1 MGKEQLIPLKLTT
14 SQADASD
21 EVVKAS
27 AIEPTADRVTFAEAR
42 DRQRAALASGG
53 ASANGATPWRTLD
66 ELAGSEQF
74 EQVVND
80 EFPRYAPSSWE
91 DEPSRRSFMQLAG
104 ASVGL
109 AGLTACTRQPREKI
123 VPYVEQPEHVVPGKP
138 VYYATSMTQAGIGQ
152 PLLAESHMGRPTK
165 VAGNPEHPSSSG
177 AADLFAQASI
187 LGLYDPDR
195 SRGVQRDGRES
206 FWGDFQE
213 SIQPAMKAQEALGGT
228 GLRILTGAVSSPTL
242 VDQMNRL
249 RERFPQAKWVQYEA
263 ANNDA
268 SVAASQVAFGEVVD
282 TTYDLAKADV
292 IVALDSE
299 FLSSGPAHLQIA
311 ADFAS
316 RRQVVRE
323 DGGGGHHGEASSDAH
338 AADADPIDMNR
349 LYALECVPSPTGAVA
364 DHRIGVTPA
373 ELGQFSAAL
382 AAGVGVGVTAPTLHS
397 PKLSE
402 WVAAIADDLRA
413 HAGASVVIPGQFA
426 GAAVHVLAHA
436 INAALGNVG
445 RTVTYRES
453 AIAEPASNA
462 QGLAQLAHDMHQGA
476 VDVLV
481 VLGANPVFDAPGELE
496 FGAAMSKVAT
506 TVHAGL
512 YEDETRGLSSWH
524 IPLAHYLEGWG
535 DCRGFD
541 GTVGLQQPLIE
552 PLFDGKTEAEI
563 VSGLLGEDSDGYDL
577 VRASWR
583 ARLGA
588 AGFDTAWHKALHDGY
603 LQGSA
608 SAVANPAINASAVS
622 AAASDVVGAH
632 EDGLTLIVR
641 PDPTLFDG
649 RYANN
654 GWLQETPKP
663 ITKVTW
669 DQVALVAPATMKEL
683 GFEPNTKVERMITVE
698 ANGRSIELPILLSIG
713 QAPNTVAIAMGH
725 GRTHAGAVGNREENG
740 ANVQSVLNADSGFTV
755 AGVTIADTGRE
766 YKVAATQ
773 EHFQISTNRLEEGYQ
788 MEQARDRHL
797 IKQGTK
803 SQYEADPH
811 FASHLGPHVPENAS
825 MFPDWEYKSYAWGM
839 AINLNSCTGCNACLL
854 ACQAENNIPV
864 VGRDQIIRGR
874 EMHWLRIDRYYDGDV
889 DSPKIHHQP
898 VACMHCE
905 RAPCELVCPV
915 GATTHSDEGL
925 NDMAYNRCI
934 GTRYCSNNCPY
945 KVRRFNF
952 LSYNDHTTPILK
964 MARNPDV
971 TVRTRGVME
980 KCTYCTQRISKAR
993 IQAQIEGRKIQDGE
1007 IKTACQETCPT
1018 GAITFGDIND
1028 SHSEV
1033 SRWKRSALN
1042 YQLLDELATVPRTT
1056 YLAKL
1061 TNPNPALADHDS
1073 HGDGAAAAAH

>member
-1 MGKEQLIPLKLTT
+1 MGKEQLIPLQVT
-14 SQADASD
+14 SSQVGLAPVSSEDA
-21 EVVKAS
+21 VPAT
-27 AIEPTADRVTFAEAR
+27 AIEPTAAQVTFDEAR
-42 DRQRAALASGG
+42 DRQRALV
-53 ASANGATPWRTLD
+53 ANGVDSTPWRTLD
-66 ELAGSEQF
+66 ELAGSDQF
-74 EQVVND
+74 EQVVAS
-80 EFPRYAPSSWE
+80 EFPRYAPSTWE
-91 DEPSRRSFMQLAG
+91 DGASRRSFMQLAG

-123 VPYVEQPEHVVPGKP
+123 VPYVQQPEHVVPGKP

-165 VAGNPEHPSSSG
+165 VAGNPDHPASSG

-195 SRGVQRDGRES
+195 SRGVQQDGRETGWEA
-206 FWGDFQE
+206 FLE
-213 SIQPAMKAQEALGGT
+213 KIQPAMKAQEALGGT
-228 GLRILTGAVSSPTL
+228 GLRILSGAVSSPTL
-242 VDQMNRL
+242 VDQINRL

-263 ANNDA
+263 VNNDEA
-268 SVAASQVAFGEVVD
+268 VAASRSAFGGVVD
-282 TTYDLAKADV
+282 TAYDLTKADV
-292 IVALDSE
+292 IVSLDSE
-299 FLSSGPAHLQIA
+299 FLSSGPAHVKIA

-323 DGGGGHHGEASSDAH
+323 DGDGGHGDGAATSADAGAPHGSSDA
-338 AADADPIDMNR
+338 ISMNR

-364 DHRIGVTPA
+364 DHLVGVTPA
-373 ELGQFSAAL
+373 ELGQFAAAL
-382 AAGVGVGVTAPTLHS
+382 ASKVGVDVAAPELHK
-397 PKLSE
+397 PKLAQ
-402 WVAAIADDLRA
+402 WVDAIADDLRA

-426 GAAVHVLAHA
+426 SAAVHVMAHA
-436 INAALGNVG
+436 INAALGNTG
-445 RTVTYRES
+445 LTVTYRES
-453 AIAEPASNA
+453 ALAEPASNA
-462 QGLAQLAHDMHQGA
+462 QALAELAHDMHQGV

-481 VLGANPVFDAPGELE
+481 VLGANPVYTAPGNLQ
-496 FGAAMSKVAT
+496 FATALSKVAT

-512 YEDETRGLSSWH
+512 HEDETRYHCSWH
-524 IPLAHYLEGWG
+524 VPLAHYLEGWG
-535 DCRGFD
+535 DCRSFD

-552 PLFDGKTEAEI
+552 PLFAGKTEAEI
-563 VSGLLGEDSDGYDL
+563 VSGLLGEDSDSYDL
-577 VRASWR
+577 VRASWL
-583 ARLGA
+583 ARLGVP
-588 AGFDTAWHKALHDGY
+588 GFDTAWRKALHDGY
-603 LQGSA
+603 LEGSRSPVA
-608 SAVANPAINASAVS
+608 SPSINTASVT
-622 AAASDVVGAH
+622 AAAAALAGAH
-632 EDGLTLIVR
+632 EEGLTLIVR
-641 PDPTLFDG
+641 PDPSLFDG

-669 DQVALVAPATMKEL
+669 DQVALVAPSTMKEL
-683 GFEPNTKVERMITVE
+683 GFEPNTKIERVIKVE
-698 ANGRSIELPILLSIG
+698 ANGQSIELPILLSVG

-725 GRTHAGAVGNREENG
+725 GRTRAGSVGNREENG
-740 ANVQSVLNADSGFTV
+740 ANVQTLLTADSGFSVT
-755 AGVTIADTGRE
+755 GVTIADTGRE

-773 EHFQISTNRLEEGYQ
+773 EHFQIEVQ
-788 MEQARDRHL
+788 KEQAHGRHL
-797 IKQGTK
+797 VKQGTK
-803 SQYEADPH
+803 AQYQEDPH
-811 FASHLGPHVPENAS
+811 FAGHIGHHVPENAS
-825 MFPDWEYKSYAWGM
+825 LFPDWEYKSYAWGM

-864 VGRDQIIRGR
+864 VGRDQVIKGR

-952 LSYNDHTTPILK
+952 LKYNDTTTPILK
-964 MARNPDV
+964 LARNPDV
-971 TVRTRGVME
+971 SVRTRGVME

-993 IQAQIEGRKIQDGE
+993 IAAQVEGRKIQDGE

-1033 SRWKRSALN
+1033 SRWKRSGLN
-1042 YQLLDELATVPRTT
+1042 YQLLEELATAPRTT

-1061 TNPNPALADHDS
+1061 MNPNPALAAHDT
-1073 HGDGAAAAAH
+1073 HGAAAAEH